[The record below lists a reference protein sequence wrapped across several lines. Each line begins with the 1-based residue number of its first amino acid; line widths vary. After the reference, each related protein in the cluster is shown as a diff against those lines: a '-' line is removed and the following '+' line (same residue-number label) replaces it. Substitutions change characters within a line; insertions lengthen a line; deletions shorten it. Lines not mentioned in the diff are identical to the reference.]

1 MGIPL
6 VRSVVVACLLAPSVA
21 FGPAWR
27 PCKAAAS
34 RRHVISAK
42 AESNGERGLAN
53 LVGVAVALSVV
64 SGPLPATAKVP
75 EPPSLVVAA
84 DSLENT
90 LNDCE
95 SSHSR

>member
-1 MGIPL
+1 ML
-6 VRSVVVACLLAPSVA
+6 RTFVVACLLAPTVA

-34 RRHVISAK
+34 RRHIVSAK
-42 AESNGERGLAN
+42 AESTGERGLAN
-53 LVGVAVALSVV
+53 LVGVAVALSVA
-64 SGPLPATAKVP
+64 SGPLPAIAKVP

-95 SSHSR
+95 SSQR

>member
-1 MGIPL
+1 ML
-6 VRSVVVACLLAPSVA
+6 RTFVVACLLALSVA

-34 RRHVISAK
+34 RRHIVSAK
-42 AESNGERGLAN
+42 AEPTGERGLAN